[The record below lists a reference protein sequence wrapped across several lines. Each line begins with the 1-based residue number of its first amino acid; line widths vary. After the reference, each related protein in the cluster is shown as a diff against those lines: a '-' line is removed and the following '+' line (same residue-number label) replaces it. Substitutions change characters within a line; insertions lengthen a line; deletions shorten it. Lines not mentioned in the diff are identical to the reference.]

1 MSTNYWD
8 DIIALRDKQ
17 REDRRNPIV
26 IVKGSKLEQE
36 TNANGLMR
44 WFMHPSIKNN
54 ALSTMLFYEQE
65 LPPHSRS
72 GRLLFQGGQV
82 MFITEGR
89 GHTMIDGVKHAWEA
103 GDVLNLPLRRDG
115 IVVQH
120 VNDDP
125 EKPAKFVAVEP
136 NFLESATVDRGS
148 GFELI
153 EPAPEYL
160 KKAQS

>member
-1 MSTNYWD
+1 MTHWD
-8 DIIALRDKQ
+8 EIIALRDKQ
-17 REDRRNPIV
+17 RAALREPIV
-26 IVKGSKLEQE
+26 IVKGAKLEQE
-36 TNANGLMR
+36 SSPLGILK
-44 WFMHPSIKNN
+44 WFMHPSMVNN

-65 LPPHSRS
+65 LPPGSRS
-72 GRLLFQGGQV
+72 GRLQFQGGQV

-89 GHTMIDGVKHAWEA
+89 GHTMVDGVKHPWEA

-136 NFLESATVDRGS
+136 NLLETTTVDRGS
-148 GFELI
+148 GFELL
-153 EPAPEYL
+153 EAAPGFVRG
-160 KKAQS
+160 AAS